1 MKKSLILIT
10 AFITAS
16 AAFGQNAKSAGVTK
30 EDVQSWIKNQKQIE
44 QNPSSKRPASQPP
57 NASKNTR

>member
-16 AAFGQNAKSAGVTK
+16 AAFGQNAKSTGITK
-30 EDVQSWIKNQKQIE
+30 TDVQS
-44 QNPSSKRPASQPP
+44 
-57 NASKNTR
+57 